1 MVAPELTEFNRK
13 ESSMEL
19 EASYPVVV
27 TDKLIECRDFYT
39 RWFGF
44 RVVFEATWFVYL
56 TSSEEGQ
63 HGIAFMTPDHP
74 SRPPGPEAFDNE
86 SILLTFQVPD
96 AASEFERVR
105 TSGLVV
111 DHPLRDEPWGQR
123 RFGLEDPAGV
133 WVDVWSRSIPSRVIG
148 IRTPDRLRPPRPSDR
163 ACARTRAPCRR
174 PHASRRRSSA
184 RGRGSR
190 P

>member
-1 MVAPELTEFNRK
+1 MVGPELTEFNRK

-56 TSSEEGQ
+56 TSSDEGQ

-74 SRPPGPEAFDNE
+74 SRPPGPEAFDGQG
-86 SILLTFQVPD
+86 ILLTLQVPD

-105 TSGLVV
+105 TSGLFV

-123 RFGLEDPAGV
+123 RFGLRDPAGV
-133 WVDVWSRSIPSRVIG
+133 WVDVVEQIEPEPGYWDPY
-148 IRTPDRLRPPRPSDR
+148 T
-163 ACARTRAPCRR
+163 
-174 PHASRRRSSA
+174 
-184 RGRGSR
+184 
-190 P
+190 

>member
-1 MVAPELTEFNRK
+1 
-13 ESSMEL
+13 MEL

-74 SRPPGPEAFDNE
+74 SRPPGPEAFDGE
-86 SILLTFQVPD
+86 GILLTLQVPD

-105 TSGLVV
+105 TTGLVV
-111 DHPLRDEPWGQR
+111 DHPPETNRGVRGDSDSR
-123 RFGLEDPAGV
+123 DPAGV
-133 WVDVWSRSIPSRVIG
+133 WVDVVEQI
-148 IRTPDRLRPPRPSDR
+148 DSDPGYWDPY
-163 ACARTRAPCRR
+163 T
-174 PHASRRRSSA
+174 
-184 RGRGSR
+184 
-190 P
+190 

>member
-1 MVAPELTEFNRK
+1 MVAPELTESNRK

-19 EASYPVVV
+19 ETSYPVVV

-63 HGIAFMTPDHP
+63 HGIAFMKPDHP

-86 SILLTFQVPD
+86 GILLTLQVPD
-96 AASEFERVR
+96 AASEFERVE
-105 TSGLVV
+105 TSDSSSTTRPTEVG
-111 DHPLRDEPWGQR
+111 
-123 RFGLEDPAGV
+123 
-133 WVDVWSRSIPSRVIG
+133 
-148 IRTPDRLRPPRPSDR
+148 DRLTALLADDR
-163 ACARTRAPCRR
+163 APHGRR
-174 PHASRRRSSA
+174 LRRHGATTVSGPR
-184 RGRGSR
+184 SR
-190 P
+190 PDDPVTPCCAWRL